1 MTYAT
6 LQSQSTSI
14 STSDQYIS
22 TGTDEAEAARW
33 RELMNQSPV
42 DESDYIDDLEGMGLR

>member
-6 LQSQSTSI
+6 LQSQSTST
-14 STSDQYIS
+14 SVSDQYVS

-33 RELMNQSPV
+33 RDLMNQPPV
-42 DESDYIDDLEGMGLR
+42 DDADYIDDLEGMGLR

>member
-6 LQSQSTSI
+6 LQSQATTSI
-14 STSDQYIS
+14 STSEYIE

-33 RELMNQSPV
+33 RALMNQPPV
-42 DESDYIDDLEGMGLR
+42 DDSEYRADLEDMGLR